1 MSKGLYREIQENRFN
16 TFPRRSSYYIQ
27 CILCKKQF
35 KVTEIDHICTMRSVN
50 ITDVNKVSCD
60 R

>member
-1 MSKGLYREIQENRFN
+1 MSNGLYKEIQENRFN

-35 KVTEIDHICTMRSVN
+35 QVTEIDHTCTMRPVN
-50 ITDVNKVSCD
+50 IVNVNKVICD